1 VRSCRPLRNAPAY
14 AVLISFTVCCSA
26 RAGNLT
32 AASNGQVIVNNA
44 SGCDSNQYAC
54 LNVNN
59 KTGLDV
65 TNNGSLNTRVHG
77 IAGGGSISNLLNTG
91 SIKSAGGWVNGHTG
105 INGVSGGITILKNYG
120 TIFGAHYVRSA
131 LDIAGSPVATLYN
144 SQGAG
149 AVGKHAWLSIDAQ
162 PTNYF
167 VRVDSTSKYGRLVVG
182 SANSSSMNFDID
194 PLSLVQAGFTYSSVL
209 TGSLSG
215 LFNTSGTYSGKPW
228 SLSLQSGSTNVWD
241 LVFASL
247 GISPGSSYY
256 ASTTTETVFAGGVL
270 QVDAHGTYTTS
281 YGTGTAGSIQANGL
295 RSVFSGVF
303 SGTGSLS
310 LLNSTPG
317 GFIGLSALNTYT
329 GATDVAAGVN
339 LVVNGSI
346 ASSSLLSVAS
356 GGAVS
361 GTGFLPQTNLV
372 AGARLAP
379 GNSIGTITVAA
390 LNLNGGTI
398 DAEIQ
403 GPQNDRIDVTGQ
415 VTNFTGTAN
424 LIPYDGGS
432 PWPNFTYTIVSA
444 PNSADFATS
453 TSLTLDQS
461 GVTSALLR
469 SGTTLIQNADGNPKT
484 FDVQWQPRN
493 GFGAT
498 ASAMQA
504 LGQGYSNQLATS
516 GAVDRVFRSLATNAA
531 NNANNTGTLIGSTG
545 FTTGQASEAGISSG
559 FLSATSQLL
568 SLTSNS
574 QLIAA
579 INSLSPVPYA
589 AYQAVGLSTLKRQRD
604 LLFSQAGNC
613 QSNGWIINAPENKK
627 GKRPK
632 RPVCVFAQANNA
644 TSSIRGQ
651 DGLSSYNSG
660 VFSSFYGLEYQPS
673 KQWSVGAAYGYGTSN
688 LSNMSLTSANVS
700 SDVNG
705 GALYAVY
712 KPAERWNIK
721 ALLGYSN
728 FDVDG
733 SRNVAYIGNG
743 STINGNTSANGYT
756 AAINASYDIPIK
768 VGKGKLPMLLK
779 PIAGLAWGGYQQSGF
794 TESDG
799 GALNLRVNGNTANS
813 LVGTLGM
820 EFASS
825 PIALSKNKVQ
835 SITPRLAVAY
845 QVDALANSSGNKSLT
860 SSFVDAPGAGSF
872 STQGENGGANAFTVA
887 GGFDLQVAKN
897 ASLYATV
904 SYEVESNGSQFGY
917 GGGLR
922 VSF

>member
-1 VRSCRPLRNAPAY
+1 MNFRKKIFFLFLSVALEVPANSDTLSNQSKWNGSQSWTYWGHATNDKIESFGQTFTAPDSISDINSFSFWLKANGSGGNVNYKGYIYTWNEAIKRTGAKIFESSILQAPVQNAGYIKTTVAVNSSGFTAGESYIAVFSTNDADTAARLANTNVRVFRVGETSSGWLGSGSRQYQNDGLDFANTTWVYIDKAFTFELDYDTINVGISSAVNAY
-14 AVLISFTVCCSA
+14 A
-26 RAGNLT
+26 
-32 AASNGQVIVNNA
+32 SNP
-44 SGCDSNQYAC
+44 
-54 LNVNN
+54 
-59 KTGLDV
+59 
-65 TNNGSLNTRVHG
+65 
-77 IAGGGSISNLLNTG
+77 
-91 SIKSAGGWVNGHTG
+91 
-105 INGVSGGITILKNYG
+105 
-120 TIFGAHYVRSA
+120 F
-131 LDIAGSPVATLYN
+131 
-144 SQGAG
+144 
-149 AVGKHAWLSIDAQ
+149 
-162 PTNYF
+162 
-167 VRVDSTSKYGRLVVG
+167 
-182 SANSSSMNFDID
+182 
-194 PLSLVQAGFTYSSVL
+194 
-209 TGSLSG
+209 
-215 LFNTSGTYSGKPW
+215 
-228 SLSLQSGSTNVWD
+228 
-241 LVFASL
+241 
-247 GISPGSSYY
+247 
-256 ASTTTETVFAGGVL
+256 STTFAGGTL
-270 QVDAHGTYTTS
+270 IVDATGNYSTAYNIGASGGTIDQNS
-281 YGTGTAGSIQANGL
+281 KSAS
-295 RSVFSGVF
+295 FSGVF
-303 SGTGSLS
+303 SGTGSLV
-310 LLNSTPG
+310 LANSGADGT
-317 GFIGLSALNTYT
+317 IALTGTNTYT
-329 GATDVAAGVN
+329 GATAVSSGAT
-339 LVVNGSI
+339 LSVNGSI
-346 ASSSLLSVAS
+346 ATSSGLTVAS
-356 GGAVS
+356 GGTIGGNGYLPATTINS
-361 GTGFLPQTNLV
+361 GGH
-372 AGARLAP
+372 LAP
-379 GNSIGTITVAA
+379 GNSIGLITASS
-390 LNLNGGTI
+390 LNFGPGGTL

-403 GPQNDRIDVTGQ
+403 GPQNDKVSVTGN

-424 LIPYDGGS
+424 LIPYGGGS
-432 PWPNFTYTIVSA
+432 PWPNFDYQLITAS
-444 PNSADFATS
+444 NNFATS
-453 TSLTLDQS
+453 SSLTLDQS
-461 GVTSALLR
+461 GVTSALLNY
-469 SGTTLIQNADGNPKT
+469 GTNLVQEADGNATT
-484 FDVQWQPRN
+484 FDVQWQPKN
-493 GFGAT
+493 GSGAT
-498 ASAMQA
+498 ASAVSS
-504 LGQGYSNQLATS
+504 LGKGQRNQLATA
-516 GAVDRVFRSLATNAA
+516 GAFDSVFSSLATAAGNQSGTTTGLNA
-531 NNANNTGTLIGSTG
+531 TGTAIGTTG
-545 FTTGQASEAGISSG
+545 FTTGQAAAAGISSD
-559 FLSATSQLL
+559 FLTATSQLL
-568 SLTSNS
+568 ALTSGS
-574 QLIAA
+574 QLTAA
-579 INSLSPVPYA
+579 IDSLSPEPYA
-589 AYQAVGLSTLKRQRD
+589 AYQAVGLATLKRQRD

-613 QSNGWIINAPENKK
+613 QGNGWIINAPETKK
-627 GKRPK
+627 GKTPK

-779 PIAGLAWGGYQQSGF
+779 PIVGLAWGGYQQSGF

-904 SYEVESNGSQFGY
+904 SYELESNGSQFGY

>member
-1 VRSCRPLRNAPAY
+1 MFLDNIENFFKGVEMRSRQAGALAQIVSTTLFSTGLGLFVCGNAANAEQAIITVGGVSYTITYEDVAWPGITFDKAIQPWWGNPSTALTFASAAALASNASLPNANTGCCGNSLGPSFGYADSVAGLVDIAYGVRGDGSSNFFANPTSWVRSYAY
-14 AVLISFTVCCSA
+14 VVPS
-26 RAGNLT
+26 
-32 AASNGQVIVNNA
+32 
-44 SGCDSNQYAC
+44 
-54 LNVNN
+54 
-59 KTGLDV
+59 
-65 TNNGSLNTRVHG
+65 G
-77 IAGGGSISNLLNTG
+77 IA
-91 SIKSAGGWVNGHTG
+91 
-105 INGVSGGITILKNYG
+105 
-120 TIFGAHYVRSA
+120 
-131 LDIAGSPVATLYN
+131 AGSPANASNPSSTTFAGGTL
-144 SQGAG
+144 
-149 AVGKHAWLSIDAQ
+149 
-162 PTNYF
+162 T
-167 VRVDSTSKYGRLVVG
+167 VDV
-182 SANSSSMNFDID
+182 
-194 PLSLVQAGFTYSSVL
+194 P
-209 TGSLSG
+209 
-215 LFNTSGTYSGKPW
+215 GTYSTAY
-228 SLSLQSGSTNVWD
+228 ST
-241 LVFASL
+241 
-247 GISPGSSYY
+247 
-256 ASTTTETVFAGGVL
+256 
-270 QVDAHGTYTTS
+270 
-281 YGTGTAGSIQANGL
+281 GTGGYIDQNSKAAT
-295 RSVFSGVF
+295 FSGVF
-303 SGTGSLS
+303 SGTGALS
-310 LLNSTPG
+310 FRNSGIG
-317 GFIGLSALNTYT
+317 GNTVLTGSNTYT
-329 GATDVAAGVN
+329 GATTVSSGAT
-339 LVVNGSI
+339 LSVNGSI
-346 ASSSLLSVAS
+346 ASSSGLTVAS
-356 GGAVS
+356 GGTIGGNGYLPATTINS
-361 GTGFLPQTNLV
+361 GGS
-372 AGARLAP
+372 LAP
-379 GNSIGTITVAA
+379 GNSIGLITASS
-390 LNLNGGTI
+390 LNFGPGGTL

-403 GPQNDRIDVTGQ
+403 GPQNDKVSVTGN

-424 LIPYDGGS
+424 LIPYGGGS
-432 PWPNFTYTIVSA
+432 PWPNFDYQLITAS
-444 PNSADFATS
+444 NNFATS
-453 TSLTLDQS
+453 SSLTLDQS
-461 GVTSALLR
+461 GVTSALLNY
-469 SGTTLIQNADGNPKT
+469 GTNLVQEADGNATT
-484 FDVQWQPRN
+484 FDVQWQPKN
-493 GFGAT
+493 GSGAT
-498 ASAMQA
+498 ASAVSS
-504 LGQGYSNQLATS
+504 LGKGQRNQLATA
-516 GAVDRVFRSLATNAA
+516 GAFDSVFSSLATAAGNQSGTTTGLNA
-531 NNANNTGTLIGSTG
+531 TGTAIGTTG
-545 FTTGQASEAGISSG
+545 FTTGQAAAAGISSD
-559 FLSATSQLL
+559 FLTATSQLL
-568 SLTSNS
+568 ALTSGS
-574 QLIAA
+574 QLTAA
-579 INSLSPVPYA
+579 IDSLSPEPYA

-613 QSNGWIINAPENKK
+613 QGNGWIINAPETKK
-627 GKRPK
+627 GKTPK

-922 VSF
+922 LSF

>member
-1 VRSCRPLRNAPAY
+1 MKKRPLILVFGASFLPLFPGHVLAQDAGDITEGLPKSAY
-14 AVLISFTVCCSA
+14 TDQ
-26 RAGNLT
+26 GNLRNFGYE
-32 AASNGQVIVNNA
+32 AAHHAFDN
-44 SGCDSNQYAC
+44 DTRTKYF
-54 LNVNN
+54 
-59 KTGLDV
+59 GL
-65 TNNGSLNTRVHG
+65 G
-77 IAGGGSISNLLNTG
+77 
-91 SIKSAGGWVNGHTG
+91 
-105 INGVSGGITILKNYG
+105 
-120 TIFGAHYVRSA
+120 
-131 LDIAGSPVATLYN
+131 
-144 SQGAG
+144 
-149 AVGKHAWLSIDAQ
+149 
-162 PTNYF
+162 
-167 VRVDSTSKYGRLVVG
+167 
-182 SANSSSMNFDID
+182 
-194 PLSLVQAGFTYSSVL
+194 L
-209 TGSLSG
+209 TGA
-215 LFNTSGTYSGKPW
+215 LFI
-228 SLSLQSGSTNVWD
+228 D
-241 LVFASL
+241 
-247 GISPGSSYY
+247 PGSSSTVNTLGLTTANDDWNRDPARVVFSGSNDGTNYTEIYATNLTPPSGRFTNYSDVVFANTIAYRYY
-256 ASTTTETVFAGGVL
+256 RLQFPLAENSNPEIQLSEIRLIAGPQVVAVISAANPANASSPHSTVFAGGTL
-270 QVDAHGTYTTS
+270 TVDATGNYSTA
-281 YGTGTAGSIQANGL
+281 YGTGTGGYIDQNSKVAT
-295 RSVFSGVF
+295 FSGVF
-303 SGTGSLS
+303 SGSGAL
-310 LLNSTPG
+310 
-317 GFIGLSALNTYT
+317 GFINSGIGGIANISGTNTYT
-329 GATDVAAGVN
+329 GATTVSSGAT
-339 LVVNGSI
+339 LSVNGSI
-346 ASSSLLSVAS
+346 ATSSGLTVAS
-356 GGAVS
+356 GGTI
-361 GTGFLPQTNLV
+361 GGNGFLPNTTINS
-372 AGARLAP
+372 GGRLAP
-379 GNSIGTITVAA
+379 GNSIGLITASS
-390 LNLNGGTI
+390 LNFGPGGTL

-403 GPQNDRIDVTGQ
+403 GPQNDKVNVTGS

-424 LIPYDGGS
+424 LIPYGGGS
-432 PWPNFTYTIVSA
+432 PWPNFDYQLITAS
-444 PNSADFATS
+444 NNFATS
-453 TSLTLDQS
+453 SSLTLDQS
-461 GVTSALLR
+461 GVTSALLNY
-469 SGTTLIQNADGNPKT
+469 GTNLVQEADGNATT
-484 FDVQWQPRN
+484 FDVQWQPKN
-493 GFGAT
+493 GSGAT
-498 ASAMQA
+498 ASAISS
-504 LGQGYSNQLATS
+504 LGKGQRNQLATA
-516 GAVDRVFRSLATNAA
+516 GAFDSVFSSLATAAGNQSGTTTGLNA
-531 NNANNTGTLIGSTG
+531 TGTAIGTTG
-545 FTTGQASEAGISSG
+545 FTTGQAAAAGISSD
-559 FLSATSQLL
+559 FLTATSQLL
-568 SLTSNS
+568 ALTSGS
-574 QLIAA
+574 QLTAA
-579 INSLSPVPYA
+579 IDSLSPEPYA
-589 AYQAVGLSTLKRQRD
+589 AYQAVGLATLKRQRD

-613 QSNGWIINAPENKK
+613 QSNGWIINAPETKK
-627 GKRPK
+627 GKTPK

-756 AAINASYDIPIK
+756 AAINASYEIPIK

-779 PIAGLAWGGYQQSGF
+779 PIVGLAWGGYQQSGF